1 MSIDI
6 RLSKRKFLS
15 FGKSYKKKLFI
26 GNRKKN
32 NNNKIA
38 KSYSMHPSVKL
49 FIIWNRISI
58 KYCNLGFNKFW
69 TFSLGIASKKSRIM
83 QYFITETFL

>member
-26 GNRKKN
+26 GNRKK
-32 NNNKIA
+32 KIIII
-38 KSYSMHPSVKL
+38 KL
-49 FIIWNRISI
+49 L
-58 KYCNLGFNKFW
+58 NLIQCILQLNCLSFGTGFQLN
-69 TFSLGIASKKSRIM
+69 IVI
-83 QYFITETFL
+83 